1 MAILQIRS
9 LPDDVHETLRARA
22 EREGVPMS
30 ALASKLLAEA
40 LSSSDGYTLRR
51 FLDDLDRA
59 RPPLDR
65 EVDVNAVMDEIR
77 GEWPGEPSRSA
88 DRA

>member
-1 MAILQIRS
+1 MAMLQIRS

-22 EREGVPMS
+22 EREGLPMS
-30 ALASKLLAEA
+30 ALASRLLAEA
-40 LSSSDGYTLRR
+40 LSSGGYTLRR

-77 GEWPGEPSRSA
+77 GEWPGEPGRSA
-88 DRA
+88 GRA